1 MTDASKSPDVPV
13 VKVLPDAPAASEPPS
28 VVASQCRQP
37 RRAGPSARERSPR
50 RKSPA
55 APLAASSSAATVET
69 GSSTFGAGQQVV
81 LRGLVS
87 RPDLDNS
94 YATVLFFDSAAQRYA
109 VQISLSGEKL
119 RVREFNLKQPIFGQ
133 PVLHSSDIPVSS

>member
-13 VKVLPDAPAASEPPS
+13 VKVLPAAPAASEPPS
-28 VVASQCRQP
+28 VVASQSADAS
-37 RRAGPSARERSPR
+37 AGPWLRERSPR

-55 APLAASSSAATVET
+55 APLAASSSAATEET
-69 GSSTFGAGQQVV
+69 GSSSFGAGQQVV

-94 YATVLFFDSAAQRYA
+94 YATVLSFDSAAQRYA